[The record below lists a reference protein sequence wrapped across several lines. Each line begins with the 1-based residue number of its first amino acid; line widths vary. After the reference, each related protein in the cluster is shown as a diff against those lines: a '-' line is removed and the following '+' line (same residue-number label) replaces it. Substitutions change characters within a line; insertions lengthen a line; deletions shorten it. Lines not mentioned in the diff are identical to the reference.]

1 MIVKNGIIA
10 YYKSRVNND
19 YLIKKYNFDFNQEKI
34 NYTQTYDY
42 YYFILPNF
50 ISDMVKE
57 GVTLHPPGIQLAKS
71 KHFTNNKRKKIKSKK
86 SSYLIIHVIDG
97 ESKIFIPNKKK
108 SLLSKIKGMKESD
121 FDYEILSKGDVV
133 ILPKGSTFYIENQS
147 TILTH
152 ELREVRTDGL
162 VIQ

>member
-1 MIVKNGIIA
+1 MIIKNEIVS

-19 YLIKKYNFDFNQEKI
+19 YLIKKYELDFNQKKI
-34 NYTQTYDY
+34 NYVQTYDY

-57 GVTLHPPGIQLAKS
+57 GMTLHPPGIQLRKS
-71 KHFTNNKRKKIKSKK
+71 KHFGNSKRKKIKSRRN
-86 SSYLIIHVIDG
+86 SYLLLHVIDG
-97 ESKIFIPNKKK
+97 EPKIFIPNKKR

-121 FDYEILSKGDVV
+121 FDYEVLSKGDVL
-133 ILPKGSTFYIENQS
+133 ILPKGNTFYIENQS

-152 ELREVRTDGL
+152 EFCEVGQEGY
-162 VIQ
+162 VI

>member
-1 MIVKNGIIA
+1 
-10 YYKSRVNND
+10 
-19 YLIKKYNFDFNQEKI
+19 
-34 NYTQTYDY
+34 
-42 YYFILPNF
+42 
-50 ISDMVKE
+50 
-57 GVTLHPPGIQLAKS
+57 
-71 KHFTNNKRKKIKSKK
+71 
-86 SSYLIIHVIDG
+86 
-97 ESKIFIPNKKK
+97 
-108 SLLSKIKGMKESD
+108 MKESD